1 MATGFLVSGCQ
12 HSHGYNR
19 GKRMARHNQN
29 FDIRRIWNAALY
41 SMAGM
46 RAAWKGETAFRQEL
60 MLCVVMV
67 PAAFWLGD
75 SAVERSLLIGTCLLV
90 LVVELLNSAIE
101 AVVDRIGADRHEL
114 SGRAKDTAS
123 AAVFIALCLT
133 VVCWGLILFE
143 NYF

>member
-1 MATGFLVSGCQ
+1 MSR
-12 HSHGYNR
+12 HS
-19 GKRMARHNQN
+19 QI

-41 SMAGM
+41 SIAGI
-46 RAAWKGETAFRQEL
+46 RAAWKSETAFRQEL
-60 MLCVVMV
+60 ILCVLMV

-75 SAVERSLLIGTCLLV
+75 CAVERSLLIGTCLLV

-114 SGRAKDTAS
+114 SGRAKDMAS

-143 NYF
+143 NYFQVLLR